1 MPSALESGSLEQAME
16 QPFESPTVRG
26 MLHTPPASHASSD
39 AFALTHGAGSNHNA
53 PVLVAMARALA
64 EAGYTVLRYDLPFRQ
79 QRPKGSPFPAGAA
92 RDREGIMAAIAEL
105 RAIAPGKIFA
115 GGHSYG
121 GRQTTMAAAENP
133 AMADALLLFSYPL
146 HPPGKPAQLRTAHFP
161 ELRTR
166 ALFIHGTS
174 DPFGT
179 IDEVREALT
188 LIPAPVELL
197 PVEGAGHDLKRAP
210 GLSADILTRF
220 HALLC
225 YPEK

>member
-1 MPSALESGSLEQAME
+1 ME
-16 QPFESPTVRG
+16 QRFTLPLVSG
-26 MLHTPPASHASSD
+26 ILHRPPVSHASGD

-53 PVLVAMARALA
+53 PLLTALSRSLA
-64 EAGYTVLRYDLPFRQ
+64 EAGYTVLRYDLPYRQ

-92 RDREGIMAAIAEL
+92 RDREGIAAAIAAL
-105 RAIAPGKIFA
+105 RDMAPGRVFA

-133 AMADALLLFSYPL
+133 QLADALLLCSYPL
-146 HPPGKPAQLRTAHFP
+146 HPPGKPAQQRTGHFP
-161 ELRTR
+161 DLRTR

-174 DPFGT
+174 DAFGS
-179 IDEVREALT
+179 IDEMREALAM
-188 LIPAPVELL
+188 IPAPTELM
-197 PVEGAGHDLKRAP
+197 PVEGARHDLKRAAS
-210 GLSADILTRF
+210 LSADILTRF